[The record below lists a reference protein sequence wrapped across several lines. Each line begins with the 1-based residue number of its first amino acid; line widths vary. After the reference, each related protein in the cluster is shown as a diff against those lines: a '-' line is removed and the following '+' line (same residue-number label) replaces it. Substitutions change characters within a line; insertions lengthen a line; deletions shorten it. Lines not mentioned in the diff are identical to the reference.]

1 MGFFSEI
8 DIDINEMVSM
18 GFTRDEILAKY
29 PFLTEREL
37 DKHFG
42 QEFDQSVLDGDVIS
56 YDDLVSEPEWLGD
69 EHY

>member
-37 DKHFG
+37 DVHFG
-42 QEFDQSVLDGDVIS
+42 QEFDHCVMDGDVIS
-56 YDDLVSEPEWLGD
+56 YDDLINEPEWAD
-69 EHY
+69 EQ

>member
-1 MGFFSEI
+1 MGFFSEL

-37 DKHFG
+37 DKYFG

-56 YDDLVSEPEWLGD
+56 YDDLVNEPEWLGD